1 MGGALMPEKRRERLQ
16 KSARRALDAAREAA
30 RRARGSAAEAQ
41 QSSGISPAKP
51 STPPVERF
59 ATERRT
65 AERSEPRP
73 VIQTTPPRP
82 RRGQPRLNAQPPE
95 LRIPRQTVEQAPLTS
110 DEADLVELIDRL
122 AAVADGSGLAEIEL
136 SSGGTRVV
144 VRSRAAVAGA
154 QIILNS
160 GAPAATA
167 SAAPT
172 AAPPPAAAP
181 AAATAAGA
189 AVPSGTFVN
198 APLTGIFY
206 AAATPGADPM
216 IAVGQTISVG
226 QPIGL
231 IEAMKLFNEIKSD
244 KAGRVVRIVAE
255 NGRLVK
261 SKSPIIE
268 LES

>member
-1 MGGALMPEKRRERLQ
+1 MPEKRRERLQ

-30 RRARGSAAEAQ
+30 RRARGGAAEAQ

-59 ATERRT
+59 TTERRT

-110 DEADLVELIDRL
+110 DEADRVELIDRL

-154 QIILNS
+154 QIVLAG
-160 GAPAATA
+160 GAPTATAYAAPTAVLSAAATPAAAAAAAA
-167 SAAPT
+167 SAAP
-172 AAPPPAAAP
+172 
-181 AAATAAGA
+181 
-189 AVPSGTFVN
+189 SGVFVN

>member
-1 MGGALMPEKRRERLQ
+1 MPEKRRERLQ

-41 QSSGISPAKP
+41 LSSGVSPAKP

-59 ATERRT
+59 TTERRT

-167 SAAPT
+167 ST
-172 AAPPPAAAP
+172 AATAVPSPAAAP
-181 AAATAAGA
+181 AAPTAAGA
-189 AVPSGTFVN
+189 AAPSGTFVN

-268 LES
+268 LEP

>member
-1 MGGALMPEKRRERLQ
+1 MGGSLMAEKRRERLQ
-16 KSARRALDAAREAA
+16 KSALRALDAAREAA
-30 RRARGSAAEAQ
+30 RRARGGAAAPQ
-41 QSSGISPAKP
+41 PSSGISPAKP

-73 VIQTTPPRP
+73 AMQTTPPRP

-160 GAPAATA
+160 GVPAATA
-167 SAAPT
+167 SAVPT
-172 AAPPPAAAP
+172 AVPPSAAAP
-181 AAATAAGA
+181 TAATAAGA
-189 AVPSGTFVN
+189 AAPSGVFVN

-216 IAVGQTISVG
+216 IAVGQAISVG

>member
-1 MGGALMPEKRRERLQ
+1 MPEKRRERLQ

-30 RRARGSAAEAQ
+30 RRARGSAADAQ
-41 QSSGISPAKP
+41 QSSGISPANP

-59 ATERRT
+59 TTERRT

-82 RRGQPRLNAQPPE
+82 RRGQQRLNAQPPE

-172 AAPPPAAAP
+172 AVPSAAAAP
-181 AAATAAGA
+181 AAATAASA
-189 AVPSGTFVN
+189 APSGVFVS

>member
-1 MGGALMPEKRRERLQ
+1 M
-16 KSARRALDAAREAA
+16 
-30 RRARGSAAEAQ
+30 
-41 QSSGISPAKP
+41 
-51 STPPVERF
+51 
-59 ATERRT
+59 
-65 AERSEPRP
+65 
-73 VIQTTPPRP
+73 QTTPPRP

-95 LRIPRQTVEQAPLTS
+95 LRIPRQTAEQAPLTS

-144 VRSRAAVAGA
+144 VRSRAAVAGG
-154 QIILNS
+154 QIVLAA
-160 GAPAATA
+160 GAPTSTA

-172 AAPPPAAAP
+172 TSAAPTG
-181 AAATAAGA
+181 ATAASA
-189 AVPSGTFVN
+189 ATPSGVFVN

-206 AAATPGADPM
+206 SAATPGGDPM

-255 NGRLVK
+255 NGRIVK

>member
-1 MGGALMPEKRRERLQ
+1 MAEKRRERLQ
-16 KSARRALDAAREAA
+16 KSALRALDAAREAA
-30 RRARGSAAEAQ
+30 RRARGGSVGPQ
-41 QSSGISPAKP
+41 PSSGISPAKP

-172 AAPPPAAAP
+172 AAPPSSSAP
-181 AAATAAGA
+181 TGATAAGA
-189 AVPSGTFVN
+189 AAPSGVFVN

>member
-1 MGGALMPEKRRERLQ
+1 MPEKRRERLQ

-41 QSSGISPAKP
+41 RSSGISPAQP

-59 ATERRT
+59 ATERRV

-95 LRIPRQTVEQAPLTS
+95 LRIPRQTAAQAPLTG

-144 VRSRAAVAGA
+144 VRSRTAVAGA
-154 QIILNS
+154 QIVLS
-160 GAPAATA
+160 GGVASSPTAPTPAPAPAAANST
-167 SAAPT
+167 S
-172 AAPPPAAAP
+172 PAAAP
-181 AAATAAGA
+181 TA

-216 IAVGQTISVG
+216 ISVGQTISVG

-261 SKSPIIE
+261 AKTPIIE
-268 LES
+268 LEP

>member
-1 MGGALMPEKRRERLQ
+1 
-16 KSARRALDAAREAA
+16 
-30 RRARGSAAEAQ
+30 
-41 QSSGISPAKP
+41 
-51 STPPVERF
+51 
-59 ATERRT
+59 
-65 AERSEPRP
+65 
-73 VIQTTPPRP
+73 
-82 RRGQPRLNAQPPE
+82 
-95 LRIPRQTVEQAPLTS
+95 VEQAPLTS

-172 AAPPPAAAP
+172 AVPNAAPSSDVPAAAATTS
-181 AAATAAGA
+181 AA
-189 AVPSGTFVN
+189 PSGVFVN

-216 IAVGQTISVG
+216 VAVGQTISVG

>member
-1 MGGALMPEKRRERLQ
+1 MAEKRRERLQ
-16 KSARRALDAAREAA
+16 KSALRALDAAREAA
-30 RRARGSAAEAQ
+30 RRARGGSVGPQ
-41 QSSGISPAKP
+41 PSSGISPAKP

-172 AAPPPAAAP
+172 AVPTAAPSSAAP
-181 AAATAAGA
+181 AAATAASA
-189 AVPSGTFVN
+189 APSGVFVN

>member
-1 MGGALMPEKRRERLQ
+1 MPEKRRERLQ

-59 ATERRT
+59 TTERRT

-136 SSGGTRVV
+136 SSGGIRVV
-144 VRSRAAVAGA
+144 VRSRAAVAGP
-154 QIILNS
+154 QIVLNS

-172 AAPPPAAAP
+172 AAPSPAAAP
-181 AAATAAGA
+181 AAPTAASA
-189 AVPSGTFVN
+189 TPSGIFVN

-261 SKSPIIE
+261 SKTPIIE